1 MLHPSPDPFIALRFR
16 FWLGHRAIKADR
28 VIHAL
33 AAIQTI
39 PHQRPPLPPAVT
51 DIDERATAIFYR
63 LTVAWLIL
71 GLVVTT
77 LLAFVVEP

>member
-1 MLHPSPDPFIALRFR
+1 MSARDSTGRDPERWARVHIE
-16 FWLGHRAIKADR
+16 AD
-28 VIHAL
+28 
-33 AAIQTI
+33 
-39 PHQRPPLPPAVT
+39 QRPPLPPAVP
-51 DIDERATAIFYR
+51 DVDERATAIFYR